1 MYIHYKRKDVIMNS
15 NKKNE
20 QKEDI
25 LTMSTIVQ
33 KWGNSLAVRIPSVV
47 AERVKIEQGSEIE
60 MKVVGNERTI
70 TITPRKTRK
79 KYSLEELVSKI
90 TPENR
95 HEYIDFGREGRE
107 LI

>member
-1 MYIHYKRKDVIMNS
+1 
-15 NKKNE
+15 
-20 QKEDI
+20 
-25 LTMSTIVQ
+25 MSTIVQ

-70 TITPRKTRK
+70 IITPRKTRK